1 MSTRT
6 HCEKMNLYSTDTSIA
21 TGSLSSH
28 NEPPLIFKYVYFENM
43 LKRMEENGH
52 TLDLKSLIFFRL
64 KQTFLDNTLNMFTI
78 PFISVTITMITMN

>member
-1 MSTRT
+1 
-6 HCEKMNLYSTDTSIA
+6 MNLYSTDTSIA

>member
-28 NEPPLIFKYVYFENM
+28 NEPPLIFKYVYFDNM
-43 LKRMEENGH
+43 LKRMEENGR
-52 TLDLKSLIFFRL
+52 TLDLKSLIFFSI
-64 KQTFLDNTLNMFTI
+64 KTNV
-78 PFISVTITMITMN
+78 P